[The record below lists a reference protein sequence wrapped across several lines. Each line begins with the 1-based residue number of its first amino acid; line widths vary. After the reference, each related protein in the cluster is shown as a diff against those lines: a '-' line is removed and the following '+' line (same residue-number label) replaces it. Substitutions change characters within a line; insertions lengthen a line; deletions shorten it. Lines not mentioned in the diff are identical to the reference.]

1 MCTYPIKPWFLK
13 AWVFLQ
19 TINIHRPYNR
29 SVLVFTKYIRNW
41 DHRINKDHI
50 NINININIYIYINH
64 IPPTLKY
71 SLHPPLARL
80 ASAMDR
86 LDAIGALRQQRDTAQ
101 EMGIYESCVSALPDF
116 SQARL
121 VKGSLLVNGCLWLVE
136 KKLMVID
143 GCW

>member
-1 MCTYPIKPWFLK
+1 M
-13 AWVFLQ
+13 
-19 TINIHRPYNR
+19 
-29 SVLVFTKYIRNW
+29 
-41 DHRINKDHI
+41 
-50 NINININIYIYINH
+50 
-64 IPPTLKY
+64 KY

-86 LDAIGALRQQRDTAQ
+86 LDARQALRQQRGTAQ

-116 SQARL
+116 SQA
-121 VKGSLLVNGCLWLVE
+121 KSLWFLFEKRRREIGEGFIAGEWMFMVSW